1 MNTKKAVFSK
11 LFGKNTLSKTELKN
25 VKIDLSLVDDIDN
38 GYDFLEMTYSEATYG
53 PELFEEWI
61 DRVNEFN
68 SEMSMSVDNF
78 VVNGQARSFEE
89 AADNMRVKIEELEVK
104 AEELGIS
111 PDSLVSNYSEIK
123 SILDNASA
131 VNEDFNRSYQEL
143 RRETNERFGLADFG
157 GN

>member
-1 MNTKKAVFSK
+1 MNTKKSVFSK
-11 LFGKNTLSKTELKN
+11 LFGKKSLSKTELKN
-25 VKIDLSLVDDIDN
+25 VKVDLSLVDDIDN
-38 GYDFLEMTYSEATYG
+38 EYDWLEMSYSEASYG

-78 VVNGQARSFEE
+78 VVNGSARSFEE
-89 AADNMRVKIEELEVK
+89 AADNMRVKIDELELK

-143 RRETNERFGLADFG
+143 RRETNERFGLADFS
-157 GN
+157 

>member
-25 VKIDLSLVDDIDN
+25 LKIDLSLVDEIDN
-38 GYDFLEMTYSEATYG
+38 DYDWLEMSYSEASYG
-53 PELFEEWI
+53 IEFMAEWEQKIYDFSSELSI
-61 DRVNEFN
+61 A
-68 SEMSMSVDNF
+68 VDNY
-78 VVNGQARSFEE
+78 VVNGAAYSFQE

-123 SILDNASA
+123 SILDNADSVDTEFRNA
-131 VNEDFNRSYQEL
+131 YKEVL
-143 RRETNERFGLADFG
+143 RASNNLPLADFS
-157 GN
+157 

>member
-25 VKIDLSLVDDIDN
+25 LKIDLSLVDEIDN
-38 GYDFLEMTYSEATYG
+38 DYDWLEMSYSEASYG
-53 PELFEEWI
+53 IEFMAEWEQKIYDFSNELSI
-61 DRVNEFN
+61 A
-68 SEMSMSVDNF
+68 VDNY
-78 VVNGQARSFEE
+78 VVNGAAYSFQE

-123 SILDNASA
+123 SILDNADSVDTEFRNA
-131 VNEDFNRSYQEL
+131 YKEVL
-143 RRETNERFGLADFG
+143 RASNNLPLADFS
-157 GN
+157 

>member
-1 MNTKKAVFSK
+1 MNTKKSVFSK
-11 LFGKNTLSKTELKN
+11 LFGKKSLSKTELKN
-25 VKIDLSLVDDIDN
+25 LKVDLSLVDDIDN
-38 GYDFLEMTYSEATYG
+38 EYDWLEMSYSEASYG

-78 VVNGQARSFEE
+78 VVNGSARSFEE
-89 AADNMRVKIEELEVK
+89 AADNMRVKIEELELK

-131 VNEDFNRSYQEL
+131 VNEDFNSSYQEL
-143 RRETNERFGLADFG
+143 RRETNERFGLADFL
-157 GN
+157 